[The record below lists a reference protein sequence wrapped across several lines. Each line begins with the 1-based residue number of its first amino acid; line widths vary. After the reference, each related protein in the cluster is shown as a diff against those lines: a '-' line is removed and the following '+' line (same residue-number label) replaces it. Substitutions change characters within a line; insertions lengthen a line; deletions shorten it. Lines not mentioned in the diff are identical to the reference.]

1 MRITINTDIAK
12 EYGMAGA
19 VVWAAFE
26 KLLDEKKWTQIR
38 VAQLVSMTDKLFSE
52 TPFKVAIRK
61 MESNGLID
69 RLSEA
74 ACDGAQYRFGINSTP
89 YYRKRLSQIE
99 QHQSPSSSSPV
110 HQDISSGI

>member
-12 EYGMAGA
+12 EYGIAGA

-26 KLLDEKKWTQIR
+26 KLLDNKTWTQIR

-61 MESNGLID
+61 MEVDGLIE
-69 RLSEA
+69 RISEA
-74 ACDGAQYRFGINSTP
+74 ACDGARYRFGINSIP
-89 YYRKRLSQIE
+89 YCRKRPSQTE
-99 QHQSPSSSSPV
+99 RPQSPSSSFPV
-110 HQDISSGI
+110 HQDVSSEI